1 MSCEVNPEQ
10 ATSGSEQYTND
21 GTRRFVREA
30 QGILGEENV
39 SEQLESLLSQLG
51 DQAEQLTDD
60 ERTYVEELA
69 RLMDANEA
77 SSGVLSS
84 LQRHGEFKTSV
95 SDDKM
100 IMTLA
105 VHPPVARGRPVQ
117 VEQVVNRL
125 KANGIRQGVDLPAIA
140 KALDVAAQGE
150 DVTDVVIVRGRPPKP
165 GKHAQTH
172 LYARAARDKP
182 LEQVADYEA
191 AMRDS
196 GPLLCA
202 AGDRILR
209 IIPPTQGELG
219 YNAIGEE
226 LAPPERPFVQ
236 TEPGVN
242 VRTEGYEYFATSS
255 GRIIIDVGRI
265 EVRKLLYLTQDLTK
279 DKGPIDFDG
288 EVHMHAGVRSG
299 AVLRA
304 TQNII
309 VDGPVEDAEIVS
321 TEGDVDLRHGVAGRH
336 RGVIRAAG
344 DVTTRFAENVMIY
357 AGRSIV
363 VDVGTLHSHLVAGKS
378 ISLLRGRGQ
387 LIGGIAMAGDCIEA
401 RQIGARS
408 GVLTEVTVGLA
419 FEAMQQLAQIDAQ
432 ICSLRHKQEE
442 AREMADRIK
451 RAIGDPLKLTPI
463 ELAAFKELRQIQLL
477 NALQCRQLEQKRET
491 LMEGTAE
498 SRCGHID
505 VHRELFPGVVAC
517 IGTHRLVI
525 DDVQKRCRVAY
536 CERTQRAVTQ
546 PLR

>member
-1 MSCEVNPEQ
+1 MDPEQ

-21 GTRRFVREA
+21 TTRRFIREA

-60 ERTYVEELA
+60 ERAELTK
-69 RLMDANEA
+69 LMDAGGVAA
-77 SSGVLSS
+77 SVLAS
-84 LQRHGEFKTSV
+84 LQCHGEFNTSV
-95 SDDKM
+95 SDDNM
-100 IMTLA
+100 IMALS
-105 VHPPVARGRPVQ
+105 VHPPLAHGRPVQ
-117 VEQVVNRL
+117 VEQVVDWL
-125 KANGIRQGVDLPAIA
+125 KAKGIRQGVDLRAIQKAVDAAA
-140 KALDVAAQGE
+140 KGE
-150 DVTDVVIVRGRPPKP
+150 DVTDVVIVRGRAPKP
-165 GKHAQTH
+165 GTEAQVQ
-172 LYARAARDKP
+172 LYVRIARDQP
-182 LEQVADYEA
+182 LEKVEDYDA
-191 AMRDS
+191 AVRGSD
-196 GPLLCA
+196 PLLCA

-209 IIPPTQGELG
+209 LIPPTQGQFG
-219 YNAIGEE
+219 YNALGEE
-226 LAPPERPFVQ
+226 LQPPQPPSVQ
-236 TEPGVN
+236 IEPGAN
-242 VRTEGYEYFATSS
+242 VRAEGYEYFATSS
-255 GRIIIDVGRI
+255 GRVIIDAGRI

-288 EVHMHAGVRSG
+288 EVHMHAAVRSG
-299 AVLRA
+299 AVLHA

-321 TEGDVDLRHGVAGRH
+321 TEGDIHLGHGVAGRQ

-387 LIGGIAMAGDCIEA
+387 MIGGIAMAGDCIEA

-419 FEAMQQLAQIDAQ
+419 FEAMQQLAQIDGR
-432 ICSLRHKQEE
+432 ILSLRHKEEE

-451 RAIGDPLKLTPI
+451 RAIGDPTKLTPI
-463 ELAAFKELRQIQLL
+463 ELAAFKELRQIQLI
-477 NALQCRQLEQKRET
+477 NSLQCRQMQQKRQT
-491 LMEGTAE
+491 IMEGNTD
-498 SRCGHID
+498 SPCGHID
-505 VHRELFPGVVAC
+505 VHRELFAGVVAC

-525 DDVQKRCRVAY
+525 DDPQKRCRVAY
-536 CERTQRAVTQ
+536 CERSQRPVIQ